1 MSIESPA
8 VLLVQN
14 DVASGREDSFDAW
27 YLADHMP
34 DRVATPGFR
43 RARRWR
49 AIEGGP
55 RDLSLYELDGLD
67 TLTSPAYCARLADP
81 TPGTRQHMDAFIG
94 MIRSACRVEHAAGFA
109 DGGFAVLLPFAAV
122 PPTLPFAAVP
132 PTLPFAAVPP
142 TLPFAAVP
150 PTLLAAPG
158 WQPDPGTG
166 IVACAILRADLGT
179 SLTDT
184 VESRL
189 RTVPDRHIPAAAWIE
204 AASAAQAA
212 AALHLARAACSA
224 AGLATGAAV
233 LLRLVAAFQQP
244 PR

>member
-1 MSIESPA
+1 MTIESPA

-14 DVASGREDSFDAW
+14 DVTPGREDSFDAW

-67 TLTSPAYCARLADP
+67 TLTSPIYRARLADP
-81 TPGTRQHMDAFIG
+81 TAGTRQNMDAFVG
-94 MIRSACRVEHAAGFA
+94 MIRSACVVEHEAGFA
-109 DGGFAVLLPFAAV
+109 DGGFAVLLPFAEA
-122 PPTLPFAAVP
+122 PPPA
-132 PTLPFAAVPP
+132 
-142 TLPFAAVP
+142 
-150 PTLLAAPG
+150 LLAAPV

-166 IVACAILRADLGT
+166 IVACAVLRADPGT
-179 SLTDT
+179 SRTDT

-189 RTVPDRHIPAAAWIE
+189 RTVPDRHIAAAAWIE
-204 AASAAQAA
+204 AASAEQAR
-212 AALHLARAACSA
+212 AALDLARAACRA
-224 AGLATGAAV
+224 AGLAHGSAV

>member
-14 DVASGREDSFDAW
+14 DVAPAREDSFDAW

-55 RDLSLYELDGLD
+55 RDLSLYELDRLD

-81 TPGTRQHMDAFIG
+81 TPGTRQHMDAFVG

-109 DGGFAVLLPFAAV
+109 DGGFAALLPFAAM
-122 PPTLPFAAVP
+122 
-132 PTLPFAAVPP
+132 
-142 TLPFAAVP
+142 P

-158 WQPDPGTG
+158 WQPDPGAG
-166 IVACAILRADLGT
+166 LVACAILRADPGR

-184 VESRL
+184 VESRM
-189 RTVPDRHIPAAAWIE
+189 RTVPDRHIAAAAWIE
-204 AASAAQAA
+204 AASAEQAA
-212 AALHLARAACSA
+212 AALQAARAACGA
-224 AGLATGAAV
+224 AGLVTGSAV

>member
-1 MSIESPA
+1 MSIDSPA

-14 DVASGREDSFDAW
+14 GVAPGREDSFDAW

-55 RDLSLYELDGLD
+55 RDLSLYELDGLE

-81 TPGTRQHMDAFIG
+81 TAGTRQHMDAFVG

-109 DGGFAVLLPFAAV
+109 DGGFAALLPFAAV
-122 PPTLPFAAVP
+122 PPPA
-132 PTLPFAAVPP
+132 
-142 TLPFAAVP
+142 
-150 PTLLAAPG
+150 LLAAPG

-166 IVACAILRADLGT
+166 VVACALLCADPGT
-179 SLTDT
+179 SRTDT
-184 VESRL
+184 VESRM
-189 RTVPDRHIPAAAWIE
+189 RTVPDRHITAAAWIE
-204 AASAAQAA
+204 AASAEQAA
-212 AALHLARAACSA
+212 AALQAARAACGA
-224 AGLATGAAV
+224 AGLATGSAV
-233 LLRLVAAFQQP
+233 LLRLVAAFQQK

>member
-8 VLLVQN
+8 VRLVQN
-14 DVASGREDSFDAW
+14 DGAPGREDSFDAW
-27 YLADHMP
+27 YLADHLP

-109 DGGFAVLLPFAAV
+109 DGGFAGLLP
-122 PPTLPFAAVP
+122 L
-132 PTLPFAAVPP
+132 
-142 TLPFAAVP
+142 AAVP

-166 IVACAILRADLGT
+166 IVACAILRADPGT

-189 RTVPDRHIPAAAWIE
+189 RTVPDRHIAAAAWIE
-204 AASAAQAA
+204 AASAEQAA
-212 AALHLARAACSA
+212 AALHLARAACRA
-224 AGLATGAAV
+224 AGLATGSAV
-233 LLRLVAAFQQP
+233 LLRLVATFQQP